1 MLFSFF
7 STAALVAALFI
18 SDTSA
23 QSVNKTYAKNRAAQA
38 AYSLEQWYDGN
49 SGLWETTGWWN
60 AANIM
65 TMIGNLAKADPK
77 NEYVQTLARTV
88 FKVAFQHARTK
99 NPNPEIEKPDNSSSK
114 LRSKSVGTGY
124 HKAFDSVTHTM
135 QTIYPADWSISSDH
149 NVNLTAIATSFESS
163 SVDISFTPNPY
174 DFLDGYYD
182 DDLWWALAWITAY
195 DVTKYRPYL
204 TLAEGIFKAVSTVWP
219 SRCKHGGIYWNSD
232 EDYVN
237 AIANG
242 LFISTAAHLA
252 NRVEDRTY
260 FEDWAKNSEWW
271 FYLSGMKSGNDTIND
286 GLNDKCYNNGGIIW
300 SYNQGVYLGALVEM
314 TKMKMFAG
322 TTQGLLLAKRALSI
336 ARAALET
343 LADENGILHDVCEPQ
358 NCGADGSQFKGIF
371 MRNLVELHRARPT
384 WGFGAVIKKNADS
397 IWRKNKYVDQNGRV
411 TFGVDWAQFVGT
423 ADASTHSSAM
433 DALVAAIWVERGMNE
448 TA

>member
-7 STAALVAALFI
+7 SIAALLATLLI
-18 SDTSA
+18 SNTSA
-23 QSVNKTYAKNRAAQA
+23 QSENKSYAKKRAEHA

-77 NEYVQTLARTV
+77 SPYIQALARTV
-88 FKVAFQHARTK
+88 FKVAFQHAHTK
-99 NPNPEIEKPDNSSSK
+99 NPNPEIEKPHNLSSL

-124 HKAFDSVTHTM
+124 HKAFNSVTHTM
-135 QTIYPADWSISSDH
+135 QTFYPADWSVPSDH
-149 NVNLTAIATSFESS
+149 NVNLTAIATSSDNSS
-163 SVDISFTPNPY
+163 EDVSFTPDPY
-174 DFLDGYYD
+174 GFLDGYYD

-195 DVTKYRPYL
+195 DVTKYIPYL
-204 TLAEGIFKAVSTVWP
+204 TLAEGIFKAVSIVWP
-219 SRCKHGGIYWNSD
+219 SRCRQGGIYWNSD

-237 AIANG
+237 AIANE

-252 NRVEDRTY
+252 NRAEDRTY
-260 FEDWAKNSEWW
+260 YENWAKNSEKW
-271 FYLSGMKSGNDTIND
+271 FYLSGMMSGNDTIND
-286 GLNDKCYNNGGIIW
+286 GLDDRCYNNGGIVW

-314 TKMKMFAG
+314 SKMKMFAG
-322 TTQGLLLAKRALSI
+322 TTEGLLFLKR
-336 ARAALET
+336 
-343 LADENGILHDVCEPQ
+343 
-358 NCGADGSQFKGIF
+358 ADGSQFKGIF
-371 MRNLVELHRARPT
+371 MRHLVELHKDRPN
-384 WGFGAVIKKNADS
+384 WGFGAIIKKNADS
-397 IWRKNKYVDQNGRV
+397 IWQKDQNIDHDGRV

-433 DALVAAIWVERGMNE
+433 DALVADIWVESGMDE